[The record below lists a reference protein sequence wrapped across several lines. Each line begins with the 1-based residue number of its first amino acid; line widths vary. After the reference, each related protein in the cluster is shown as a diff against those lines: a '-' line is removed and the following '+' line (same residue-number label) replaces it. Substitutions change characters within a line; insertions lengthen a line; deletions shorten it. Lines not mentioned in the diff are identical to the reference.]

1 MKGHNVYEV
10 TFRFRV
16 HEDND
21 ADLRKNIEDGG
32 GEHTISTITNR
43 IESRSPKGLNAPHEL
58 LDELSIAKDVEVH
71 DLITIKRMMR
81 SRFGKG

>member
-1 MKGHNVYEV
+1 MAHNVYEV

-21 ADLRKNIEDGG
+21 TDLRKNIEDGG
-32 GEHTISTITNR
+32 GEHTI
-43 IESRSPKGLNAPHEL
+43 
-58 LDELSIAKDVEVH
+58 
-71 DLITIKRMMR
+71 KRMMR